1 MGVLSRG
8 CFVDEAPLLRHSHFR
23 MRKSIAAGET
33 SPYVVRSVARAL
45 DVLIALGEAG
55 RAATNLELSGLV
67 GLHPTTTLRML
78 ETLRSRGLVRQLA
91 DASYEVGPRALDLG
105 NAFLRR
111 LSISRFANEIAEE
124 LADTVNE
131 TASVGVLDEGRV
143 LYVAI
148 AQGQQDLGIQSV
160 PYARHPVHCTALGK
174 AMLAA
179 LPWDEA
185 SRILALQPREK
196 LTQNTLVE
204 PAALRQDLERIAS
217 RGYAVDRE
225 ERTPGV
231 ICIAA
236 VIRDHLGHAVAALSV
251 SGSTFRVRKQ
261 GIEKVGRL
269 VIAAA
274 AAASERLGAGGPA
287 MTRRARP

>member
-1 MGVLSRG
+1 
-8 CFVDEAPLLRHSHFR
+8 
-23 MRKSIAAGET
+23 MRKPTASGEI
-33 SPYVVRSVARAL
+33 SPYVVRSVGRAL

-55 RAATNLELSGLV
+55 RAATNLELSMLV

-78 ETLRSRGLVRQLA
+78 ETLRSRGLVRQLG
-91 DASYEVGPRALDLG
+91 DASYEVGPRALDIG

-111 LSISRFANEIAEE
+111 LSISRFAHEIVEE
-124 LADTVNE
+124 LSATVNE

-160 PYARHPVHCTALGK
+160 PFARHPVHCTALGK

-185 SRILALQPREK
+185 SRILALQPRER
-196 LTQNTLVE
+196 LTQNTLVDLI
-204 PAALRQDLERIAS
+204 ALRQELEKSAS

-225 ERTPGV
+225 ERTAGV
-231 ICIAA
+231 TCIAA
-236 VIRDHLGHAVAALSV
+236 PIRDHLGHAAAAVSVA
-251 SGSTFRVRKQ
+251 GSTFRLRQQ
-261 GIEKVGRL
+261 GIEKLARL

-274 AAASERLGAGGPA
+274 AAASERLGATSAAAPA
-287 MTRRARP
+287 APRRSRR

>member
-1 MGVLSRG
+1 MSLSKHELALAR
-8 CFVDEAPLLRHSHFR
+8 VDEPASLRHSNFR
-23 MRKSIAAGET
+23 MRKPIAAGET

-111 LSISRFANEIAEE
+111 LSISRIAAEIAEE
-124 LADTVNE
+124 LAAVVNE

-179 LPWDEA
+179 QPWDEA

-196 LTQNTLVE
+196 LTQSTLVE
-204 PAALRQDLERIAS
+204 LGALRQELERIAS

-225 ERTPGV
+225 ERTPGTFG
-231 ICIAA
+231 A
-236 VIRDHLGHAVAALSV
+236 VRTRDDGAGVGGERVA
-251 SGSTFRVRKQ
+251 RRD
-261 GIEKVGRL
+261 GIGGGKIFEHGRL
-269 VIAAA
+269 A
-274 AAASERLGAGGPA
+274 LGYS
-287 MTRRARP
+287 R

>member
-1 MGVLSRG
+1 
-8 CFVDEAPLLRHSHFR
+8 
-23 MRKSIAAGET
+23 MRKPIASGET

-55 RAATNLELSGLV
+55 RAATNLELSALV

-111 LSISRFANEIAEE
+111 LSISRFAVEIAEE
-124 LADTVNE
+124 LAAAASE

-148 AQGQQDLGIQSV
+148 AQGQENLGIQSV

-174 AMLAA
+174 TMLAA

-185 SRILALQPREK
+185 SRILALHPRER

-204 PAALRQDLERIAS
+204 LGALRQELEKTAS

-225 ERTPGV
+225 ERTAGV
-231 ICIAA
+231 TCIAA
-236 VIRDHLGHAVAALSV
+236 PIRDHLGHVAAALSV
-251 SGSTFRVRKQ
+251 AGSTFRLRKQ
-261 GIEKVGRL
+261 GVDKLARL
-269 VIAAA
+269 VMEAA
-274 AAASERLGAGGPA
+274 AAASERLGAATPTVA
-287 MTRRARP
+287 RRVRP

>member
-1 MGVLSRG
+1 
-8 CFVDEAPLLRHSHFR
+8 
-23 MRKSIAAGET
+23 MRKPISPSET

-55 RAATNLELSGLV
+55 RAATNLELSALV

-78 ETLRSRGLVRQLA
+78 EPLRSRGLVRQLG
-91 DASYEVGPRALDLG
+91 DASYEVGPRALDIG

-111 LSISRFANEIAEE
+111 LSISRFASEIAEE
-124 LADTVNE
+124 LAAAVNE

-179 LPWDEA
+179 LPWEEA
-185 SRILALQPREK
+185 SRILALQPRER
-196 LTQNTLVE
+196 LTANTLVDLN
-204 PAALRQDLERIAS
+204 ALCQELAKSAS

-231 ICIAA
+231 TCIAA
-236 VIRDHLGHAVAALSV
+236 AIRDHLGQPAAALSIA
-251 SGSTFRVRKQ
+251 GSSFRLRKQ
-261 GIEKVGRL
+261 GVEKLARL
-269 VIAAA
+269 VMTAAA
-274 AAASERLGAGGPA
+274 AAAERLGATSPA
-287 MTRRARP
+287 SPAASRRARR